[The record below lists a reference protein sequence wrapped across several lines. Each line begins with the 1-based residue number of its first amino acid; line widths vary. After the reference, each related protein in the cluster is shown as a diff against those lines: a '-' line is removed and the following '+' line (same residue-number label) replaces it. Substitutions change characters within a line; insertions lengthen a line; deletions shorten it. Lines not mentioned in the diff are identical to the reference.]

1 MQITLEQIDLIR
13 KRTNAG
19 YMQAKQ
25 ALEMSNGDVVEAL
38 AYIEQSGGGAN
49 KKFADPQ
56 GFIEKIKQLVHKGNI
71 SKFVI
76 SKDGK
81 SILNIPVNVMIVA
94 SIVAIHLVIISLLAA
109 LVFGC
114 KFSIDTSAVRKS
126 QSADIVPLS
135 KTYNTDEMKSDL
147 RNNNDNTQL

>member
-38 AYIEQSGGGAN
+38 AYIEQSGGGTN

-56 GFIEKIKQLVHKGNI
+56 GFIEKVKQLIHKGNI

-81 SILNIPVNVMIVA
+81 SVLNIPVNVMIVA
-94 SIVAIHLVIISLLAA
+94 AIVAVHLVIISLLAA
-109 LVFGC
+109 LIFGC
-114 KFSIDTSAVRKS
+114 KFSIDTSAVRKA
-126 QSADIVPLS
+126 QNADIIPVT
-135 KTYNTDEMKSDL
+135 KTYSTQEMKPDL
-147 RNNNDNTQL
+147 NNDDNTQL